1 MVLVDTSVWI
11 DHLRKNDQHL
21 QLLLI
26 DGEVVCHPLI
36 IGELVCGNLRNR
48 KEILSLLQALPK
60 APEIDFEEYLY
71 FVEEHNLFGKGIG
84 YIDIQLLASAKLS
97 QTSLWTLDKRL
108 KAIAVEF
115 GINYKKSRLSRRSS

>member
-11 DHLRKNDQHL
+11 DHLRKTSQHL

-26 DGEVVCHPLI
+26 DGEVVCHPLV
-36 IGELVCGNLRNR
+36 IGELVCGNLHNR
-48 KEILSLLQALPK
+48 KEIIGLLQALPM

-71 FVEEHNLFGKGIG
+71 FVEAHHLFGKGIG

-108 KAIAVEF
+108 NTDAIEF
-115 GINYKKSRLSRRSS
+115 GITYKKSR